1 MIKSSTRKFL
11 RSGEPGTLGA
21 VCKAHQD
28 KPKHEGCPFQ
38 RVCLPGNLPVE
49 TACLMKIMRSADAQA
64 FEEMAQAIRATEE
77 ER

>member
-1 MIKSSTRKFL
+1 MIKSSTRKF
-11 RSGEPGTLGA
+11 RRAGEPGTLGA
-21 VCKAHQD
+21 VCKVYFD

-49 TACLMKIMRSADAQA
+49 TGSSMKIVRSADAQA